1 MNGSASSGR
10 SVRGLISSPP
20 RRTTVRWPFS
30 VIWPSPSAS
39 PTRRP
44 CGRLPIRSLAVRDF
58 AAWCAWPRAIRLS
71 MRTSRL
77 RTAPRWS
84 TRSTASPRSCATTAR
99 GSTVVSGSAN
109 SSGRARMRRT
119 DVGAA
124 ATVQP
129 AARVAG
135 ELTVPGDKSIAHRAL
150 MLAALGQGES
160 WIHGLP
166 DGEDVL
172 ATVGCLRSLGANLQR
187 PGGTVRIR
195 GEGLRSFATPHGPLD
210 CANSGTTMRLL
221 LGVLAGSSVSA
232 TLDGDASLRRRPMDR
247 VIEPLR
253 SMGAKIESRED
264 RAPLAVTGTSL
275 QGRRHELKA
284 PSAQVKSALLLAGLS
299 ASGPT
304 TVVEHIATRD
314 HTERLLRAMGTDV
327 GATAEGV
334 VIRPSHQPLR
344 PIELAVPGDFSSAAF
359 WMTAAAL
366 RPGWSVIIGDVG
378 LNPTRP
384 AFLELLRS
392 RGAGVKVEGPSD
404 DIEPRGMLTVT
415 GQRLRAIVLGA
426 ADVAAAIDEIPI
438 LLVLATQ
445 AEGVTTIEGAGELRV
460 KESDRLA
467 TMAGGLRRMGALV
480 EERADG
486 VSIQGPAALHGA
498 TVDPHGDHRVAMALA
513 VAGLVAS
520 GPTTIEGAGCV
531 AVSYPNFF
539 AQLEDLAHA

>member
-1 MNGSASSGR
+1 M
-10 SVRGLISSPP
+10 P
-20 RRTTVRWPFS
+20 
-30 VIWPSPSAS
+30 
-39 PTRRP
+39 
-44 CGRLPIRSLAVRDF
+44 
-58 AAWCAWPRAIRLS
+58 
-71 MRTSRL
+71 
-77 RTAPRWS
+77 
-84 TRSTASPRSCATTAR
+84 
-99 GSTVVSGSAN
+99 
-109 SSGRARMRRT
+109 RT
-119 DVGAA
+119 DVGSA

-187 PGGTVRIR
+187 TGGTVRIR

-247 VIEPLR
+247 VIDPLR

-275 QGRRHELKA
+275 QGRRHELKV

-304 TVVEHIATRD
+304 TVVEHVATRD

-378 LNPTRP
+378 LNPTRT

-392 RGAGVKVEGPSD
+392 MGAEVKVEGPAVD
-404 DIEPRGMLTVT
+404 TEPSGRVTVT
-415 GQRLRAIVLGA
+415 GQRLRPIVLGA
-426 ADVAAAIDEIPI
+426 ADVAAAIDEIPA

-445 AEGVTTIEGAGELRV
+445 AQGVTTIDGAGELRV
-460 KESDRLA
+460 KESDRIA
-467 TMAGGLRRMGALV
+467 TMAEGLRRMGAVV
-480 EERADG
+480 EERPDG
-486 VSIQGPAALHGA
+486 VSVRGPAALQGA
-498 TVDPHGDHRVAMALA
+498 TVDSHGDHRVAMALA

-520 GPTTIEGAGCV
+520 RPTTIEGADCV

-539 AQLEDLAHA
+539 AQLQELTHDS

>member
-1 MNGSASSGR
+1 M
-10 SVRGLISSPP
+10 P
-20 RRTTVRWPFS
+20 
-30 VIWPSPSAS
+30 
-39 PTRRP
+39 
-44 CGRLPIRSLAVRDF
+44 
-58 AAWCAWPRAIRLS
+58 
-71 MRTSRL
+71 
-77 RTAPRWS
+77 
-84 TRSTASPRSCATTAR
+84 
-99 GSTVVSGSAN
+99 
-109 SSGRARMRRT
+109 RT
-119 DVGAA
+119 DVGSA

-187 PGGTVRIR
+187 TGGTVRIR

-247 VIEPLR
+247 VIDPLR

-275 QGRRHELKA
+275 QGRRHELKV

-304 TVVEHIATRD
+304 TVVEHVATRD

-378 LNPTRP
+378 LNPTRT

-392 RGAGVKVEGPSD
+392 MGAEVKVEGPAVD
-404 DIEPRGMLTVT
+404 TEPSGRVTVT
-415 GQRLRAIVLGA
+415 GQRLRPIVLGA
-426 ADVAAAIDEIPI
+426 ADVAAAIDEIPA

-445 AEGVTTIEGAGELRV
+445 AQGVTTIDGAGELRV
-460 KESDRLA
+460 KESDRIA
-467 TMAGGLRRMGALV
+467 TMAEGLRRMGAVV
-480 EERADG
+480 EERPDG
-486 VSIQGPAALHGA
+486 VSVRGPAALRGA
-498 TVDPHGDHRVAMALA
+498 TVDSHGDHRVAMALA

-520 GPTTIEGAGCV
+520 GPTTIEGADCV

-539 AQLEDLAHA
+539 AQLRELTHDS

>member
-1 MNGSASSGR
+1 
-10 SVRGLISSPP
+10 
-20 RRTTVRWPFS
+20 
-30 VIWPSPSAS
+30 
-39 PTRRP
+39 
-44 CGRLPIRSLAVRDF
+44 
-58 AAWCAWPRAIRLS
+58 
-71 MRTSRL
+71 
-77 RTAPRWS
+77 
-84 TRSTASPRSCATTAR
+84 
-99 GSTVVSGSAN
+99 
-109 SSGRARMRRT
+109 MRRT
-119 DVGAA
+119 DVGSA

-129 AARVAG
+129 AARLAG

-150 MLAALGQGES
+150 MLATLAQGES

-187 PGGTVRIR
+187 TGGTVRIR

-275 QGRRHELKA
+275 QGRRHELKV

-304 TVVEHIATRD
+304 TVVEPVATRD

-327 GATAEGV
+327 GATVEGV

-344 PIELAVPGDFSSAAF
+344 PVELAVPGDFSSAAF

-378 LNPTRP
+378 LNPTRT

-392 RGAGVKVEGPSD
+392 MGAEVKVEGPAFD
-404 DIEPRGMLTVT
+404 TEPSGRVTVT
-415 GQRLRAIVLGA
+415 GQRLRPIVLGA
-426 ADVAAAIDEIPI
+426 ADVAAAVDEIPA

-445 AEGVTTIEGAGELRV
+445 AEGVTTIDGAGELRV
-460 KESDRLA
+460 KESDRIA
-467 TMAGGLRRMGALV
+467 TMAEGLRRMGAVV
-480 EERADG
+480 EERPDG
-486 VSIQGPAALHGA
+486 VSVHGPATLRGA
-498 TVDPHGDHRVAMALA
+498 TVDSHGDHRVAMALA

-520 GPTTIEGAGCV
+520 GPTTIEGADCV

-539 AQLEDLAHA
+539 AQLQELTHAS